1 MSRKARDLVGR
12 KFDKLTVVSKNL
24 EKTNSKQDMWNCVCI
39 CGGTKVARGSRLLN
53 GETKNCGCEHGLVQD
68 LTGQQFGR
76 LTVIKRIPKNN
87 KGKGSEYLCR
97 CDCGIEKIIR
107 ASDLKNG
114 TKSCGNHHLEYMQ
127 ECRKYNKYELF
138 KDYGVGYCTN
148 TNSKFYF
155 DLEDYDL
162 IKQFTWFQGKNKYA
176 TTHYNN
182 KSITMHRLI
191 MGFPNKDVDHINKHN
206 TLDTITELD
215 NRKCNLRICTHAENM
230 RNKKKPKNN
239 TSGHKGV
246 TYSKRNNK
254 WIAQIRYNNKS
265 FYIGSYKNIE
275 QAVKA
280 RHQKE
285 LELYG
290 DFACLD

>member
-127 ECRKYNKYELF
+127 ECRKYN
-138 KDYGVGYCTN
+138 
-148 TNSKFYF
+148 
-155 DLEDYDL
+155 
-162 IKQFTWFQGKNKYA
+162 
-176 TTHYNN
+176 
-182 KSITMHRLI
+182 
-191 MGFPNKDVDHINKHN
+191 
-206 TLDTITELD
+206 
-215 NRKCNLRICTHAENM
+215 
-230 RNKKKPKNN
+230 
-239 TSGHKGV
+239 
-246 TYSKRNNK
+246 
-254 WIAQIRYNNKS
+254 
-265 FYIGSYKNIE
+265 
-275 QAVKA
+275 
-280 RHQKE
+280 
-285 LELYG
+285 
-290 DFACLD
+290 